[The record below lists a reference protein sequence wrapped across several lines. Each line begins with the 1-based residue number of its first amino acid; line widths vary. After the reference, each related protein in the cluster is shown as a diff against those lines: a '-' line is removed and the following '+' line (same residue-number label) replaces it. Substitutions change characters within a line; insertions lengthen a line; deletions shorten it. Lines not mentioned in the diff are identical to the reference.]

1 MYFKVS
7 WDDEFDALMMHL
19 WSKYGKEMFTVDGIG
34 EQMDLHKFSKKFFND
49 ATTTADA
56 SVDANAN
63 VSQRTSIEY
72 NFEMPKPLRRYNSYF
87 CLWKQLRK
95 DFGLEL
101 ANKIIEAQL
110 NGEIYVNDFTDVNMP
125 YSYHPGTTIIVS
137 TGFGKLGQYSMKQL
151 FDEFQIYAVRR
162 ADWDEIDMKPFGYR
176 ILVDG
181 GSGSFTELTRLVRH
195 KSSKDL
201 LRIETKRG
209 DIKVVTTDHPCL
221 LADGRE
227 IEARNLVVGDKLIG
241 KGRYGSKLRERHSLP
256 VKVST
261 NRAYV
266 IGAMVG
272 DGAVNRDN
280 CTFYQNDAMS
290 SSYASKFIAEFG
302 HITESNEGRS
312 FTFGNTVVSDWFKRE
327 IGRNSVERRL
337 PAEFLMWSEDSVAAL
352 VAGVIDTDGCVNKHT
367 GVIDIRVSSL
377 TLVQQV
383 SEAAHILGFSRIRT
397 SLMKNYQKGDERIL
411 TKNPLYRV
419 SFVISEDHP
428 IIEMSYKLSSN
439 RDKILRARGKDGRF
453 ETDEILKIEVLPYV
467 GEYVYDITTETGR
480 FQTSGLEVHNCFNY
494 STNDIKYDGLKG
506 LSDRP
511 YVTAPKSLDVF
522 IRQIEQFMVVAANST
537 LGATGF
543 SDALIVASTYV
554 DKIIETG
561 RDGHINIGKNIDD
574 IKTYVKE
581 KLTEFIYTVNW
592 SFRGNQSPFS
602 NLSVYD
608 DTFLDHLCPDYGAN
622 KETVKM
628 LQEIYLDAMNEEM
641 ARTPLTFPVT
651 TACFCTDEDNNIKD
665 KEFAK
670 FIAEKNLKY
679 GFINIYNGKT
689 TNLSSCCFDGKQ
701 KVWIKRGE
709 VPRQVTFETLKKMSE
724 KHKYVE
730 AYNGT
735 EWAKAKLVELPA
747 RDMYVVF
754 TENHNSLFC
763 TDNHVHVLE
772 NSEEKITTELCV
784 GDSLKHVHLGGD
796 KIVYVGKV
804 EDYDKPTV
812 FCLEMV
818 DESKPYFELGNGII
832 THNCRLR
839 SSTDNPYF
847 NTFGAGSTKIGSL
860 GVVTVSFPRAAMKAV
875 DKADASLDPELKE
888 QYFME
893 NLHDLFDMECMI
905 NSAKR
910 KLISKRID
918 LGAAPLYT
926 HGYMALSKQYS
937 TFGIVGLNEA
947 VEIMGYDILT
957 KEGQAF
963 VSRVLDTINEWVLSA
978 ENQYRAPHNV
988 EQVPSEGSAVKLATK
1003 DKMMGYD
1010 CGVPFYSNQFIP
1022 LVTQANM
1029 LDRIRLQGMFDA
1041 KMSGGAI
1048 CHINVAEEITDPDK
1062 MVKLMEY
1069 AAKCGVV
1076 YWAVNY
1082 RIRMC
1087 ENHHTWV
1094 GTEKCPVC
1102 GKPYTDEITRVVGFF
1117 TNTKHWN
1124 KTRREHDWPNR
1135 QFYSSI

>member
-125 YSYHPGTTIIVS
+125 YSYHPDTFVTVRKPCGDEYEVCVMT
-137 TGFGKLGQYSMKQL
+137 LKQL
-151 FDEFQIYAVRR
+151 YEECSSERVCE
-162 ADWDEIDMKPFGYR
+162 DWTEKNDTHGYQV
-176 ILVDG
+176 LLGKNCGDLQEDVW
-181 GSGSFTELTRLVRH
+181 TPLTRCVKH
-195 KSSKDL
+195 VSHTDCVTVESSFG
-201 LRIETKRG
+201 RSIT
-209 DIKVVTTDHPCL
+209 VTTDHPFVML
-221 LADGRE
+221 DGSTVKAGELSKGDRIPYDI
-227 IEARNLVVGDKLIG
+227 IEPDF
-241 KGRYGSKLRERHSLP
+241 
-256 VKVST
+256 
-261 NRAYV
+261 AY
-266 IGAMVG
+266 AFN
-272 DGAVNRDN
+272 GAVAD
-280 CTFYQNDAMS
+280 Y
-290 SSYASKFIAEFG
+290 
-302 HITESNEGRS
+302 ESEVRS
-312 FTFGNTVVSDWFKRE
+312 FLDDEAFFIGTVENVVPVPY
-327 IGRNSVERRL
+327 IGE
-337 PAEFLMWSEDSVAAL
+337 E
-352 VAGVIDTDGCVNKHT
+352 
-367 GVIDIRVSSL
+367 
-377 TLVQQV
+377 
-383 SEAAHILGFSRIRT
+383 
-397 SLMKNYQKGDERIL
+397 
-411 TKNPLYRV
+411 
-419 SFVISEDHP
+419 
-428 IIEMSYKLSSN
+428 
-439 RDKILRARGKDGRF
+439 
-453 ETDEILKIEVLPYV
+453 
-467 GEYVYDITTETGR
+467 VYDITTGCHL
-480 FQTSGLEVHNCFNY
+480 FSANGFLAHNCFNY

-522 IRQIEQFMVVAANST
+522 IRQVEQFMVVAANST

-554 DKIIETG
+554 DRIIETG

-622 KETVKM
+622 KDTVKL
-628 LQEIYLDAMNEEM
+628 LQELYLDAMNDEM

-651 TACFCTDEDNNIKD
+651 TACFCTDEDNNLKD

-689 TNLSSCCFDGKQ
+689 TNLSSC
-701 KVWIKRGE
+701 
-709 VPRQVTFETLKKMSE
+709 
-724 KHKYVE
+724 
-730 AYNGT
+730 
-735 EWAKAKLVELPA
+735 
-747 RDMYVVF
+747 
-754 TENHNSLFC
+754 
-763 TDNHVHVLE
+763 
-772 NSEEKITTELCV
+772 
-784 GDSLKHVHLGGD
+784 
-796 KIVYVGKV
+796 
-804 EDYDKPTV
+804 
-812 FCLEMV
+812 
-818 DESKPYFELGNGII
+818 
-832 THNCRLR
+832 CRLR

-875 DKADASLDPELKE
+875 DKADAFLDPELKE

-910 KLISKRID
+910 KLISKRIE

-963 VSRVLDTINEWVLSA
+963 VSRVLDTINEWVLQA
-978 ENQYRAPHNV
+978 ENHYKAPHNV

-1022 LVTQANM
+1022 LVTPANM

>member
-137 TGFGKLGQYSMKQL
+137 SGFGKQGQYSMKQL
-151 FDEFQIYAVRR
+151 FDEFQMYAVKR

-176 ILVDG
+176 VLVDG
-181 GSGSFTELTRLVRH
+181 ASGSFTGLTRLVRH

-227 IEARNLVVGDKLIG
+227 IEARNLVIGDKLIG
-241 KGRYGSKLRERHSLP
+241 KGRYGSKLREKRPLS

-280 CTFYQNDAMS
+280 CTFYQNVAMS

-302 HITESNEGRS
+302 RITESNEGRS
-312 FTFGNTVVSDWFKRE
+312 FTFGNAVVSDWFKRE

-337 PAEFLMWSEDSVAAL
+337 PAEFLMWSEDAVAAL
-352 VAGVIDTDGCVNKHT
+352 IAGVIDTDGCVNKHT

-383 SEAAHILGFSRIRT
+383 SEAAHLLGFSRIRT
-397 SLMKNYQKGDERIL
+397 SLMKNYQKGDEHIL

-439 RDKILRARGKDGRF
+439 REKILRARGKDGRF

-574 IKTYVKE
+574 IKIYVKE

-622 KETVKM
+622 KETVKL
-628 LQEIYLDAMNEEM
+628 LQELYLDAMNEEM

-651 TACFCTDEDNNIKD
+651 TACFCTDEDNNLKD

-689 TNLSSCCFDGKQ
+689 SNLSSC
-701 KVWIKRGE
+701 
-709 VPRQVTFETLKKMSE
+709 
-724 KHKYVE
+724 
-730 AYNGT
+730 
-735 EWAKAKLVELPA
+735 
-747 RDMYVVF
+747 
-754 TENHNSLFC
+754 
-763 TDNHVHVLE
+763 
-772 NSEEKITTELCV
+772 
-784 GDSLKHVHLGGD
+784 
-796 KIVYVGKV
+796 
-804 EDYDKPTV
+804 
-812 FCLEMV
+812 
-818 DESKPYFELGNGII
+818 
-832 THNCRLR
+832 CRLR

-893 NLHDLFDMECMI
+893 NLRDLFDMECMI

-910 KLISKRID
+910 KLISKRIE

-978 ENQYRAPHNV
+978 ENQYKAPHNV

>member
-7 WDDEFDALMMHL
+7 WDDEFDQLMMHL

-34 EQMDLHKFSKKFFND
+34 EQMDLHKFSKKFFNE
-49 ATTTADA
+49 ASATADA

-63 VSQRTSIEY
+63 VTQRTSIEY

-125 YSYHPGTTIIVS
+125 YSYHPDTVVTVRKPCGDGYEVS
-137 TGFGKLGQYSMKQL
+137 DMTLKQL
-151 FDEFQIYAVRR
+151 YEECSSERVCE
-162 ADWDEIDMKPFGYR
+162 DWTEKNDTHGYQVLLASNGYNR
-176 ILVDG
+176 EDDVW
-181 GSGSFTELTRLVRH
+181 TPLTRCVKHVSHTDCVTVESVFGR
-195 KSSKDL
+195 S
-201 LRIETKRG
+201 IT
-209 DIKVVTTDHPCL
+209 VTTDHPFFM
-221 LADGRE
+221 ADGSVVKAGDLSIGDYVPYDVMYDDFITAFSDAV
-227 IEARNLVVGDKLIG
+227 IENEDVVKMLIQDEAF
-241 KGRYGSKLRERHSLP
+241 YVGS
-256 VKVST
+256 VK
-261 NRAYV
+261 N
-266 IGAMVG
+266 
-272 DGAVNRDN
+272 
-280 CTFYQNDAMS
+280 
-290 SSYASKFIAEFG
+290 
-302 HITESNEGRS
+302 
-312 FTFGNTVVSDWFKRE
+312 VV
-327 IGRNSVERRL
+327 
-337 PAEFLMWSEDSVAAL
+337 
-352 VAGVIDTDGCVNKHT
+352 
-367 GVIDIRVSSL
+367 RV
-377 TLVQQV
+377 
-383 SEAAHILGFSRIRT
+383 
-397 SLMKNYQKGDERIL
+397 
-411 TKNPLYRV
+411 
-419 SFVISEDHP
+419 
-428 IIEMSYKLSSN
+428 
-439 RDKILRARGKDGRF
+439 
-453 ETDEILKIEVLPYV
+453 PYV
-467 GEYVYDITTETGR
+467 GEEVYDITTECHR
-480 FQTSGLEVHNCFNY
+480 FSANGYLVHNCFNY
-494 STNDIKYDGLKG
+494 STNDIKYGGLVG

-511 YVTAPKSLDVF
+511 YVKPPKSLDVF
-522 IRQIEQFMVVAANST
+522 IRQVEQFMVIAANGS
-537 LGATGF
+537 LGASGF

-561 RDGHINIGKNIDD
+561 QDGHINIGKNIED

-592 SFRGNQSPFS
+592 PFRGGQSPFS

-608 DTFLDHLCPDYGAN
+608 KPFLEHLCPDYGAN
-622 KETVKM
+622 IETVQM
-628 LQEIYLDAMNEEM
+628 LQELYLDAMNDEM

-651 TACFCTDEDNNIKD
+651 TACFCTDEDNNLKD

-724 KHKYVE
+724 KQGYVE

-747 RDMYVVF
+747 RDMYVIF

-763 TDNHVHVLE
+763 TDNHIHVLG
-772 NSEEKITTELCV
+772 NGEEKITTELNV
-784 GDSLKHVHLGGD
+784 GDSLKHVHLGKD

-812 FCLEMV
+812 FCLEMA
-818 DESKPYFELGNGII
+818 DGSKPYFELGNGII

-847 NTFGAGSTKIGSL
+847 NTFGAGSAKIGSL

-875 DKADASLDPELKE
+875 DKADAALDPALKE
-888 QYFME
+888 QFFME
-893 NLHDLFDMECMI
+893 NLRNLFDMECMI

-910 KLISKRID
+910 KLISKRIE

-957 KEGQAF
+957 KEGQQF
-963 VSRVLDTINEWVLSA
+963 VSRVLDTINEWVLQA
-978 ENQYRAPHNV
+978 ENHYKAPHNV

-1022 LVTQANM
+1022 LVTPANM
-1029 LDRIRLQGMFDA
+1029 LDRIRLQGMFDS

-1062 MVKLMEY
+1062 MANLMEY
-1069 AAKCGVV
+1069 AAKCGVI

-1087 ENHHTWV
+1087 EDHHTWV

>member
-7 WDDEFDALMMHL
+7 WDEEFDSLMMHL

-137 TGFGKLGQYSMKQL
+137 SGFGKQGQYSMKQL
-151 FDEFQIYAVRR
+151 FDEFQMYAVKR

-176 ILVDG
+176 VLVDG
-181 GSGSFTELTRLVRH
+181 ASGSFTGLTRLVRH

-227 IEARNLVVGDKLIG
+227 IEARNLVIGDKLIG
-241 KGRYGSKLRERHSLP
+241 KGRYGSKLREKRPLS

-302 HITESNEGRS
+302 RITESNEGRS
-312 FTFGNTVVSDWFKRE
+312 FTFGNAVVSDWFKRE
-327 IGRNSVERRL
+327 IGRNSVERRF
-337 PAEFLMWSEDSVAAL
+337 PAEFLMWSEDAVAAL
-352 VAGVIDTDGCVNKHT
+352 IAGVIDTDGCVNKHT

-383 SEAAHILGFSRIRT
+383 SEAAHLLGFSRIRT
-397 SLMKNYQKGDERIL
+397 SLMKNYQKGDEHIL

-439 RDKILRARGKDGRF
+439 REKILRARGKDGRF

-622 KETVKM
+622 KETVQM
-628 LQEIYLDAMNEEM
+628 LQELYLDAMNDEM

-651 TACFCTDEDNNIKD
+651 TACFCTDEDNNLKD

-689 TNLSSCCFDGKQ
+689 SNLSSC
-701 KVWIKRGE
+701 
-709 VPRQVTFETLKKMSE
+709 
-724 KHKYVE
+724 
-730 AYNGT
+730 
-735 EWAKAKLVELPA
+735 
-747 RDMYVVF
+747 
-754 TENHNSLFC
+754 
-763 TDNHVHVLE
+763 
-772 NSEEKITTELCV
+772 
-784 GDSLKHVHLGGD
+784 
-796 KIVYVGKV
+796 
-804 EDYDKPTV
+804 
-812 FCLEMV
+812 
-818 DESKPYFELGNGII
+818 
-832 THNCRLR
+832 CRLR

-875 DKADASLDPELKE
+875 DKVDASFDPELKE

-893 NLHDLFDMECMI
+893 NLRDLFDMECMI

-910 KLISKRID
+910 KLISKRIE

-963 VSRVLDTINEWVLSA
+963 VSRVLDTINEWVLQA
-978 ENQYRAPHNV
+978 ENHYKAPHNV

-1062 MVKLMEY
+1062 MVNLMEY

-1094 GTEKCPVC
+1094 GTDKCPVC

>member
-7 WDDEFDALMMHL
+7 WDDDFDQLMMHL

-137 TGFGKLGQYSMKQL
+137 SGFGKQGQYSMKQL
-151 FDEFQIYAVRR
+151 FDEFQMYAVKR

-176 ILVDG
+176 VLVDG
-181 GSGSFTELTRLVRH
+181 ASGSFTGLTRLVRH

-227 IEARNLVVGDKLIG
+227 IEARNLVIGDKLIG
-241 KGRYGSKLRERHSLP
+241 KGRYGSKLREKRLP
-256 VKVST
+256 SVKVST

-302 HITESNEGRS
+302 CITESNEGRS

-352 VAGVIDTDGCVNKHT
+352 IAGVIDTDGCVNKHT

-439 RDKILRARGKDGRF
+439 KDKILRARGKDGRF
-453 ETDEILKIEVLPYV
+453 ETDEILKIEILPYV

-522 IRQIEQFMVVAANST
+522 IRQVEQFMVVAANST

-574 IKTYVKE
+574 IKIYVKE

-622 KETVKM
+622 KETVKL
-628 LQEIYLDAMNEEM
+628 LQELYLDAMNDEM

-651 TACFCTDEDNNIKD
+651 TACFCTDEDNNLKD

-689 TNLSSCCFDGKQ
+689 SNLSSC
-701 KVWIKRGE
+701 
-709 VPRQVTFETLKKMSE
+709 
-724 KHKYVE
+724 
-730 AYNGT
+730 
-735 EWAKAKLVELPA
+735 
-747 RDMYVVF
+747 
-754 TENHNSLFC
+754 
-763 TDNHVHVLE
+763 
-772 NSEEKITTELCV
+772 
-784 GDSLKHVHLGGD
+784 
-796 KIVYVGKV
+796 
-804 EDYDKPTV
+804 
-812 FCLEMV
+812 
-818 DESKPYFELGNGII
+818 
-832 THNCRLR
+832 CRLR

-847 NTFGAGSTKIGSL
+847 NTFGAGSAKIGSL

-875 DKADASLDPELKE
+875 DKADAALDPALKE
-888 QYFME
+888 QFFME
-893 NLHDLFDMECMI
+893 NLRNLFDMECMI

-910 KLISKRID
+910 KLISKRIE

-957 KEGQAF
+957 KEGQQF
-963 VSRVLDTINEWVLSA
+963 VSRVLDTINEWVLQA
-978 ENQYRAPHNV
+978 ENHYKAPHNV

-1022 LVTQANM
+1022 LVTPANM
-1029 LDRIRLQGMFDA
+1029 LDRIRLQGMFDS

-1094 GTEKCPVC
+1094 GTNKCPVC

>member
-302 HITESNEGRS
+302 RITESNEGRS

-494 STNDIKYDGLKG
+494 STKDIKYDGLKG

-561 RDGHINIGKNIDD
+561 RDGHINIGKDIDD

-622 KETVKM
+622 KETVKL
-628 LQEIYLDAMNEEM
+628 LQELYLDAMNEEM
-641 ARTPLTFPVT
+641 TRTPLTFPVT

-689 TNLSSCCFDGKQ
+689 SNLSSC
-701 KVWIKRGE
+701 
-709 VPRQVTFETLKKMSE
+709 
-724 KHKYVE
+724 
-730 AYNGT
+730 
-735 EWAKAKLVELPA
+735 
-747 RDMYVVF
+747 
-754 TENHNSLFC
+754 
-763 TDNHVHVLE
+763 
-772 NSEEKITTELCV
+772 
-784 GDSLKHVHLGGD
+784 
-796 KIVYVGKV
+796 
-804 EDYDKPTV
+804 
-812 FCLEMV
+812 
-818 DESKPYFELGNGII
+818 
-832 THNCRLR
+832 CRLR

-893 NLHDLFDMECMI
+893 NLHGLFDMECMI

-910 KLISKRID
+910 KLISKRIE

-926 HGYMALSKQYS
+926 YGYMALSKQYS

-978 ENQYRAPHNV
+978 ENQYKAPHNV

>member
-1 MYFKVS
+1 MYFKIS
-7 WDDEFDALMMHL
+7 WDDEFDTLMMHL

-49 ATTTADA
+49 STTTADA

-63 VSQRTSIEY
+63 VSERTSIEY

-95 DFGLEL
+95 DFGIEL

-110 NGEIYVNDFTDVNMP
+110 NGEIYINDFTDVNMP
-125 YSYHPGTTIIVS
+125 Y
-137 TGFGKLGQYSMKQL
+137 
-151 FDEFQIYAVRR
+151 
-162 ADWDEIDMKPFGYR
+162 
-176 ILVDG
+176 
-181 GSGSFTELTRLVRH
+181 
-195 KSSKDL
+195 
-201 LRIETKRG
+201 
-209 DIKVVTTDHPCL
+209 
-221 LADGRE
+221 
-227 IEARNLVVGDKLIG
+227 
-241 KGRYGSKLRERHSLP
+241 
-256 VKVST
+256 
-261 NRAYV
+261 
-266 IGAMVG
+266 
-272 DGAVNRDN
+272 
-280 CTFYQNDAMS
+280 
-290 SSYASKFIAEFG
+290 
-302 HITESNEGRS
+302 
-312 FTFGNTVVSDWFKRE
+312 
-327 IGRNSVERRL
+327 
-337 PAEFLMWSEDSVAAL
+337 
-352 VAGVIDTDGCVNKHT
+352 
-367 GVIDIRVSSL
+367 
-377 TLVQQV
+377 
-383 SEAAHILGFSRIRT
+383 
-397 SLMKNYQKGDERIL
+397 
-411 TKNPLYRV
+411 
-419 SFVISEDHP
+419 
-428 IIEMSYKLSSN
+428 
-439 RDKILRARGKDGRF
+439 
-453 ETDEILKIEVLPYV
+453 
-467 GEYVYDITTETGR
+467 
-480 FQTSGLEVHNCFNY
+480 CFNY
-494 STNDIKYDGLKG
+494 STYDIFCGGMKG
-506 LSDRP
+506 LSSRP
-511 YVTAPKSLDVF
+511 FVRPPKSLDTF
-522 IRQIEQFMVVAANST
+522 IRQVEQFMVIAANGS
-537 LGATGF
+537 LGASGF
-543 SDALIVASTYV
+543 SDMLIIASLFV
-554 DKIIETG
+554 DKIFQTG

-574 IKTYVKE
+574 IKTYIKE

-592 SFRGNQSPFS
+592 PFRGGQSPFS

-622 KETVKM
+622 KETVKL
-628 LQEIYLDAMNEEM
+628 LQELYLDAMNEEM

-651 TACFCTDEDNNIKD
+651 TACFCTDEDNNLKD

-689 TNLSSCCFDGKQ
+689 SNLSSC
-701 KVWIKRGE
+701 
-709 VPRQVTFETLKKMSE
+709 
-724 KHKYVE
+724 
-730 AYNGT
+730 
-735 EWAKAKLVELPA
+735 
-747 RDMYVVF
+747 
-754 TENHNSLFC
+754 
-763 TDNHVHVLE
+763 
-772 NSEEKITTELCV
+772 
-784 GDSLKHVHLGGD
+784 
-796 KIVYVGKV
+796 
-804 EDYDKPTV
+804 
-812 FCLEMV
+812 
-818 DESKPYFELGNGII
+818 
-832 THNCRLR
+832 CRLR

-893 NLHDLFDMECMI
+893 NLRDLFDMECMI

-910 KLISKRID
+910 KLISKRIE

-978 ENQYRAPHNV
+978 ENQYKAPHNV

>member
-302 HITESNEGRS
+302 RITESNEGRS

-628 LQEIYLDAMNEEM
+628 LQELYLDAMNDEM

-651 TACFCTDEDNNIKD
+651 TACFCTDEDNNLKD

-689 TNLSSCCFDGKQ
+689 SNLSSC
-701 KVWIKRGE
+701 
-709 VPRQVTFETLKKMSE
+709 
-724 KHKYVE
+724 
-730 AYNGT
+730 
-735 EWAKAKLVELPA
+735 
-747 RDMYVVF
+747 
-754 TENHNSLFC
+754 
-763 TDNHVHVLE
+763 
-772 NSEEKITTELCV
+772 
-784 GDSLKHVHLGGD
+784 
-796 KIVYVGKV
+796 
-804 EDYDKPTV
+804 
-812 FCLEMV
+812 
-818 DESKPYFELGNGII
+818 
-832 THNCRLR
+832 CRLR

-910 KLISKRID
+910 KLISKRIE

-978 ENQYRAPHNV
+978 ENQYKAPHNV

-1087 ENHHTWV
+1087 EDHHTWV
-1094 GTEKCPVC
+1094 GTDKCPVC

>member
-125 YSYHPGTTIIVS
+125 YSYHPDTVVTVRKPCGDEYEVCVMT
-137 TGFGKLGQYSMKQL
+137 LKQL
-151 FDEFQIYAVRR
+151 YEECSSERVCEDWTEKNDTRGYQVLLGKNCGDLREAV
-162 ADWDEIDMKPFGYR
+162 WTP
-176 ILVDG
+176 
-181 GSGSFTELTRLVRH
+181 LTRCVKH
-195 KSSKDL
+195 VS
-201 LRIETKRG
+201 RIDCVTVEASFGRSIT
-209 DIKVVTTDHPCL
+209 VTTDHPFVML
-221 LADGRE
+221 DGSIVKAGELSKGDRIPYDI
-227 IEARNLVVGDKLIG
+227 IEPDFVYAFN
-241 KGRYGSKLRERHSLP
+241 
-256 VKVST
+256 
-261 NRAYV
+261 
-266 IGAMVG
+266 
-272 DGAVNRDN
+272 GAVADYESAVKS
-280 CTFYQNDAMS
+280 FLDD
-290 SSYASKFIAEFG
+290 KVFFIG
-302 HITESNEGRS
+302 
-312 FTFGNTVVSDWFKRE
+312 TVENV
-327 IGRNSVERRL
+327 V
-337 PAEFLMWSEDSVAAL
+337 PV
-352 VAGVIDTDGCVNKHT
+352 
-367 GVIDIRVSSL
+367 
-377 TLVQQV
+377 
-383 SEAAHILGFSRIRT
+383 
-397 SLMKNYQKGDERIL
+397 
-411 TKNPLYRV
+411 
-419 SFVISEDHP
+419 
-428 IIEMSYKLSSN
+428 
-439 RDKILRARGKDGRF
+439 
-453 ETDEILKIEVLPYV
+453 PYV
-467 GEYVYDITTETGR
+467 GEEVYDITTGCHL
-480 FQTSGLEVHNCFNY
+480 FSANGFLAHNCFNY

-522 IRQIEQFMVVAANST
+522 IRQVEQFMVVAANST

-574 IKTYVKE
+574 IKIYVKE

-622 KETVKM
+622 KETVKL
-628 LQEIYLDAMNEEM
+628 LQELYLDAMNEEM

-689 TNLSSCCFDGKQ
+689 SNLSSC
-701 KVWIKRGE
+701 
-709 VPRQVTFETLKKMSE
+709 
-724 KHKYVE
+724 
-730 AYNGT
+730 
-735 EWAKAKLVELPA
+735 
-747 RDMYVVF
+747 
-754 TENHNSLFC
+754 
-763 TDNHVHVLE
+763 
-772 NSEEKITTELCV
+772 
-784 GDSLKHVHLGGD
+784 
-796 KIVYVGKV
+796 
-804 EDYDKPTV
+804 
-812 FCLEMV
+812 
-818 DESKPYFELGNGII
+818 
-832 THNCRLR
+832 CRLR

-888 QYFME
+888 QCFME

-910 KLISKRID
+910 KLISKRIE

-978 ENQYRAPHNV
+978 ENQYKAPHNV

>member
-302 HITESNEGRS
+302 RITESNEGRS

-561 RDGHINIGKNIDD
+561 RDGHINIGKDIDD

-622 KETVKM
+622 KETVKL
-628 LQEIYLDAMNEEM
+628 LQELYLDAMNEEM
-641 ARTPLTFPVT
+641 TRTPLTFPVT

-689 TNLSSCCFDGKQ
+689 SNLSSC
-701 KVWIKRGE
+701 
-709 VPRQVTFETLKKMSE
+709 
-724 KHKYVE
+724 
-730 AYNGT
+730 
-735 EWAKAKLVELPA
+735 
-747 RDMYVVF
+747 
-754 TENHNSLFC
+754 
-763 TDNHVHVLE
+763 
-772 NSEEKITTELCV
+772 
-784 GDSLKHVHLGGD
+784 
-796 KIVYVGKV
+796 
-804 EDYDKPTV
+804 
-812 FCLEMV
+812 
-818 DESKPYFELGNGII
+818 
-832 THNCRLR
+832 CRLR

-893 NLHDLFDMECMI
+893 NLHGLFDMECMI

-910 KLISKRID
+910 KLISKRIE

-926 HGYMALSKQYS
+926 YGYMALSKQYS

-978 ENQYRAPHNV
+978 ENQYKAPHNV

>member
-7 WDDEFDALMMHL
+7 WDEDFDSLMMHL

-110 NGEIYVNDFTDVNMP
+110 NGEIYVNDFTDVN
-125 YSYHPGTTIIVS
+125 
-137 TGFGKLGQYSMKQL
+137 
-151 FDEFQIYAVRR
+151 
-162 ADWDEIDMKPFGYR
+162 
-176 ILVDG
+176 
-181 GSGSFTELTRLVRH
+181 
-195 KSSKDL
+195 
-201 LRIETKRG
+201 
-209 DIKVVTTDHPCL
+209 
-221 LADGRE
+221 LA
-227 IEARNLVVGDKLIG
+227 
-241 KGRYGSKLRERHSLP
+241 Y
-256 VKVST
+256 
-261 NRAYV
+261 
-266 IGAMVG
+266 
-272 DGAVNRDN
+272 
-280 CTFYQNDAMS
+280 
-290 SSYASKFIAEFG
+290 
-302 HITESNEGRS
+302 
-312 FTFGNTVVSDWFKRE
+312 
-327 IGRNSVERRL
+327 
-337 PAEFLMWSEDSVAAL
+337 
-352 VAGVIDTDGCVNKHT
+352 
-367 GVIDIRVSSL
+367 
-377 TLVQQV
+377 
-383 SEAAHILGFSRIRT
+383 
-397 SLMKNYQKGDERIL
+397 
-411 TKNPLYRV
+411 
-419 SFVISEDHP
+419 
-428 IIEMSYKLSSN
+428 
-439 RDKILRARGKDGRF
+439 
-453 ETDEILKIEVLPYV
+453 
-467 GEYVYDITTETGR
+467 
-480 FQTSGLEVHNCFNY
+480 CFNY
-494 STNDIKYDGLKG
+494 STNDIKYGGLKG

-522 IRQIEQFMVVAANST
+522 IRQVEQFMVVAANST

-608 DTFLDHLCPDYGAN
+608 KPFLEHLCPDYGAN
-622 KETVKM
+622 IETVQM
-628 LQEIYLDAMNEEM
+628 LQELYLDAMNDEM

-651 TACFCTDEDNNIKD
+651 TACFCTDEDNNLKD

-689 TNLSSCCFDGKQ
+689 TNLSSCCFSGNTKVLTCDSNGVFFGTFKDLYESPYADHRKNFTVFHNGSWCRGKLIKLPSRPMYRVKTVTGKVLEVTDNHLHLTTRGDVSTVNLTTGDYLAINQRALPEKRSVRRGLTYSQGFVIGLYAGDGSRYKREGMESYTVTFSLNNGKKAQTVEKIRRALREWGLDDTVSRFDDGKLMSIVVNS
-701 KVWIKRGE
+701 KEFYDITKEYVSGDYANTKSFTPNVFLESSDFRRGIKDGWYMSDGGNSQRIYSSSHELIETGEALFTTLGIATRIDVSDRRGE
-709 VPRQVTFETLKKMSE
+709 VEIKGEVFTRNFPIYCIRWYEPSNKRRMDGV
-724 KHKYVE
+724 YVVR
-730 AYNGT
+730 NNT
-735 EWAKAKLVELPA
+735 
-747 RDMYVVF
+747 MYV
-754 TENHNSLFC
+754 
-763 TDNHVHVLE
+763 
-772 NSEEKITTELCV
+772 KIQSIEPM
-784 GDSLKHVHLGGD
+784 
-796 KIVYVGKV
+796 
-804 EDYDKPTV
+804 DYDDSHV
-812 FCLEMV
+812 YCFEMSNE
-818 DESKPYFELGNGII
+818 DEPYFTLPNGII

-910 KLISKRID
+910 KLISKRIE

-978 ENQYRAPHNV
+978 ENQYKAPHNV

-1022 LVTQANM
+1022 LVTPANM